1 MRKIVVYIATSA
13 DGFIA
18 RPDGSVD
25 WLNRPQTAGDYG
37 MGHSADL
44 SIRSC
49 LAERHMSSAFSTEP
63 DLGHSP
69 NTTSF
74 PEMRLAWSGHLE
86 WSSSVKTLQCSRNI
100 SGLSG

>member
-37 MGHSADL
+37 MGGIPPIYRFD
-44 SIRSC
+44 R
-49 LAERHMSSAFSTEP
+49 
-63 DLGHSP
+63 
-69 NTTSF
+69 
-74 PEMRLAWSGHLE
+74 AWAKGFRR
-86 WSSSVKTLQCSRNI
+86 TYRQR
-100 SGLSG
+100 